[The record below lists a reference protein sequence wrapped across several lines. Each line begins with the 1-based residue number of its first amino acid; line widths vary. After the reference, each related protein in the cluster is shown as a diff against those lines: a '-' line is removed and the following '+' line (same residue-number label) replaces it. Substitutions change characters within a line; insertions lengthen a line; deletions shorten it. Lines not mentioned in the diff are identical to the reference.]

1 MLKLTRPGCQQG
13 WRLDRRTQAGGLA
26 GTQAWRGRW
35 AGQWSRVLCRWSLSA
50 CFTVP
55 CMAYFKCRLLDA
67 TSLGP
72 ARESAFLA
80 SSMGD
85 LLQVKGPCREAREGN

>member
-13 WRLDRRTQAGGLA
+13 RRLDRRTQAGGLA
-26 GTQAWRGRW
+26 GQG
-35 AGQWSRVLCRWSLSA
+35 AGQWTRVLCRWSLSA

-55 CMAYFKCRLLDA
+55 CTAYFKCRLLDA
-67 TSLGP
+67 PSLGP
-72 ARESAFLA
+72 ARESASLA

-85 LLQVKGPCREAREGN
+85 LLQVKGPCRDGREGN